1 MTMCENKRLVQ
12 DIKRMCEI
20 WLKHSEEGAKKMKG
34 DNYWVGYHNG
44 QKRLAE
50 HILGKINGTE

>member
-1 MTMCENKRLVQ
+1 
-12 DIKRMCEI
+12 
-20 WLKHSEEGAKKMKG
+20 MKG

-44 QKRLAE
+44 QKRHAE

>member
-1 MTMCENKRLVQ
+1 MCRDKKLIDE
-12 DIKRMCEI
+12 IKRMCEI
-20 WLKHSEEGAKKMKG
+20 WRDHSEEGLKKMKG

-50 HILGKINGTE
+50 HILEKINGQ

>member
-1 MTMCENKRLVQ
+1 MCENKKLVQ

-20 WLKHSEEGAKKMKG
+20 WRDHSEEGAKKMKG

-50 HILGKINGTE
+50 HILEKINGQ